1 MNNLI
6 MPMAG
11 RSTRFNLDRPKWML
25 TDPSSGTYMALAS
38 LKGLNLDTFKKLYF
52 VFLKKHQDEFNFKVG
67 FTNELSR
74 MGISD
79 KSELIFLMNETASPA
94 QTVYEAI
101 KQGNI
106 QGSILVKDSDSYFEL
121 ESQGDENFVAYESL
135 ENTEIIDAKSKSY
148 LKIDQFGIVN
158 NIVEKKV
165 ISSKFSVGGYGFI
178 SAANF
183 SEIYL
188 TMKKKTGELYISD
201 IIFEMILTG
210 IKFRGVETHG
220 YEDWGTLESWK
231 IYCNSFK
238 TLFVDID
245 GTLVENSSLLFYP
258 YLGEGKPIQENIDV
272 LNAHF
277 ELGKTQIILTTSRP
291 EFCRHET
298 ELEMKK
304 IGIKY
309 NQLVMGL
316 QHSVRVLINDF
327 STSNNYP
334 TSVAINVPRNSNNLS
349 KYLGSVK

>member
-1 MNNLI
+1 

-38 LKGLNLDTFKKLYF
+38 LQGINLNSFKKLYF
-52 VFLKKHQDEFNFKVG
+52 VFLKKHQEEFNFEIG

-74 MGISD
+74 MGLLD
-79 KSELIFLMNETASPA
+79 KSELIFLINETDSPA
-94 QTVYEAI
+94 QTVYKAI
-101 KQGNI
+101 EQGNI
-106 QGSILVKDSDSYFEL
+106 QGSILIKDSDSYFEL
-121 ESQGDENFVAYESL
+121 GEQEDENFVAYESL
-135 ENTEIIDAKSKSY
+135 ENTAIIDAKSKSY
-148 LKIDQFGIVN
+148 LQIDQFGIVN

-178 SAANF
+178 SASKF
-183 SEIYL
+183 SEFYS
-188 TMKKKTGELYISD
+188 TMEKKTGEIYISD
-201 IIFEMILTG
+201 VIFEMILAG
-210 IKFRGVETHG
+210 FKFRGVETHN

-231 IYCNSFK
+231 IYCNNFK

-245 GTLVENSSLLFYP
+245 GTLVENSSLLFKP
-258 YLGEGKPIQENIDV
+258 YLGDGKPIQENIDI

-277 ELGKTQIILTTSRP
+277 EFGKSQIILTTSRP
-291 EFCRHET
+291 EFSRLET
-298 ELEMKK
+298 ELEMQKK
-304 IGIKY
+304 GIKY
-309 NQLVMGL
+309 HQLIMGL

-334 TSVAINVPRNSNNLS
+334 TSVAINIPRNSNDLS